1 LALAASYLFTLA
13 PKLTA
18 ALLIGI
24 PIVILPIVFMGR
36 RLEKASRSSQDRVAD
51 IGTITS
57 ESLGALK
64 IVQAFGQEG
73 REHIRFSDA
82 VESTFAAA
90 KRASACAP
98 C

>member
-1 LALAASYLFTLA
+1 MIYLFTLA

-18 ALLIGI
+18 GLLIGI
-24 PIVILPIVFMGR
+24 PVVVLAHRGHIGR

-64 IVQAFGQEG
+64 IVQAFGQEN
-73 REHIRFSDA
+73 REHIRFSRTPSRA
-82 VESTFAAA
+82 TFAAA
-90 KRASACAP
+90 KRRIRPCALH
-98 C
+98 